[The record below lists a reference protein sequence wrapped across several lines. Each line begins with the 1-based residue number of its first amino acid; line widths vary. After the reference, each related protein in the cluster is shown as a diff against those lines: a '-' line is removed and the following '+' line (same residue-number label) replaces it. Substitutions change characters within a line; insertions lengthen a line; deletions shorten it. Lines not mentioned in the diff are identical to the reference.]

1 MTASPSYDANL
12 EHVGQAKI
20 GHPKGL
26 FVLFGAEMWERLS
39 YYGMRA
45 LLVLYL
51 TKHLGY
57 NRPDALSLYATYT
70 GLVYLTPLLGGFLA
84 DRFLGQRKAVFIGGL
99 LMALGHFAMAFEPL
113 LFLAL
118 GLIILGNGFFKPNI
132 STMVGQLYSPG
143 DSRRDSG
150 YTIFYMGIN
159 TGAFLAPLICGTLGE
174 SQRFGWHYGFAA
186 AGVGMIFGLLS
197 FAFFQKL
204 LGPIGFPP
212 GRSETGS
219 ARIGAA
225 DILHILLITAVGA
238 GLVYIAVMAAPRIHG
253 SISHYL
259 TENLP
264 QWVQRKLMS
273 PGKGAS
279 LGVMTYWISLASVL
293 IAATGL
299 ITRGSIAA
307 DAKKETLDETKAL
320 ASRNAPFT
328 LEDWQRIAVILIVAM
343 FSIVFWMGFEQAG
356 GTFTFFADAETN
368 RSVPKFVEKI
378 TGEPTFPASFYQT
391 INPLLIVLLAF
402 LPLMVWN
409 ALERAGIHVNSAAKM
424 GIGLILM
431 GIGFVIMNYAD
442 NQFSETNK
450 AGPQWL
456 AYVYFF
462 NSVGE
467 LCLSPIGLS
476 LVNKLAPAR
485 IASLMMAV
493 WFLCTAIANYLAGI
507 MEELLKNKL
516 PQVPLFSFLIW
527 TSLIS
532 GLLLLALSPL
542 LKKMSQGRI

>member
-1 MTASPSYDANL
+1 MSSVPADRLSSHD
-12 EHVGQAKI
+12 EVGNSKA
-20 GHPKGL
+20 GHPPGL
-26 FVLFGAEMWERLS
+26 YVLFGAEMWERLS

-51 TKHLGY
+51 VKHLKY
-57 NRPDALSLYATYT
+57 ERPAALDLYATYT
-70 GLVYLTPLLGGFLA
+70 GLVYLTPLLGGYLA
-84 DRFLGQRKAVFIGGL
+84 DKFLGQRKAVFIGGL

-113 LFLAL
+113 LFVAL

-132 STMVGQLYSPG
+132 STMVGQLYAPG
-143 DSRRDSG
+143 DARRDSA

-159 TGAFLAPLICGTLGE
+159 TGAFLAPIICGYLGE

-186 AGVGMIFGLLS
+186 AGVGMVIGLLN
-197 FAFFQKL
+197 FALFQRV

-219 ARIGAA
+219 ARIGVA
-225 DILHILLITAVGA
+225 DILHIVLITATGA
-238 GLVYIAVMAAPRIHG
+238 ALVYTAVSAAPKIH
-253 SISHYL
+253 SM
-259 TENLP
+259 LP
-264 QWVQRKLMS
+264 PKI
-273 PGKGAS
+273 AS
-279 LGVMTYWISLASVL
+279 LGVMAYWIALAFVL
-293 IAATGL
+293 IAVTGL

-307 DAKKETLDETKAL
+307 DARNESAGEAKSISA
-320 ASRNAPFT
+320 RNAPFT
-328 LEDWQRIAVILIVAM
+328 PQDWQRIVVILVVAM

-356 GTFTFFADAETN
+356 GTFTLFADAETN
-368 RSVPKFVEKI
+368 RSVPQFVEKI
-378 TGEPTFPASFYQT
+378 TGDPTFPASLYQT

-402 LPLMVWN
+402 LPLAIWS

-424 GIGLILM
+424 GIGLILL
-431 GIGFVIMNYAD
+431 GVGFIIMNYAD
-442 NQFSETNK
+442 SQFSKSNK

-462 NSVGE
+462 NSIGE

-507 MEELLKNKL
+507 MEELLKHQL

-532 GLLLLALSPL
+532 GLMLLALSPL